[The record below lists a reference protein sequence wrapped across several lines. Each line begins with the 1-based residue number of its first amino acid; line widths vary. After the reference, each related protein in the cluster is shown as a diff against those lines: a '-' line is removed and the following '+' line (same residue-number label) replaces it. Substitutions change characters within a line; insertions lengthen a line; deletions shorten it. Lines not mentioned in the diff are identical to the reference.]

1 MRVFCLPQ
9 GKCFAFP
16 MLPSR
21 LFAAPAGANL
31 VAPVHDARVIRTDE
45 ASGKRRPERA
55 GRLAVMQAL

>member
-1 MRVFCLPQ
+1 MRVFCPPQ

-31 VAPVHDARVIRTDE
+31 VTPVREARVIRTDE
-45 ASGKRRPERA
+45 ASGKR
-55 GRLAVMQAL
+55 

>member
-31 VAPVHDARVIRTDE
+31 VAPVGEARVIRTDE
-45 ASGKRRPERA
+45 ASGKR
-55 GRLAVMQAL
+55 

>member
-1 MRVFCLPQ
+1 MSVLCLPQ

-31 VAPVHDARVIRTDE
+31 VALVREARVIRTDE
-45 ASGKRRPERA
+45 ASGKR
-55 GRLAVMQAL
+55 

>member
-1 MRVFCLPQ
+1 MRAILPAG

-31 VAPVHDARVIRTDE
+31 VAAARCDRVIRTGETVKKD
-45 ASGKRRPERA
+45 AERA
-55 GRLAVMQAL
+55 GCLVVTQAL